1 MVLLASG
8 STVRHGERMVH
19 LSFAGQDFTIVDRAG
34 LYWPAQR
41 ALFVAD
47 LHFEKASWY
56 AASGQMLPPYDSAAT
71 LDRLEAAIAACG
83 ATSLWCLG
91 DNFHDSRGAQ
101 RLDRALA
108 DRLERLSRRVAL
120 HWITGNHD
128 SALDAGFGGQ
138 VVDEAVLGGLALRHR
153 AETWVE
159 SGADSCAESHDGAPE
174 LSGHFHPRLRVRLR
188 GRMVSRP
195 CFVRCSKR
203 LILPAFGSLTGGMDA
218 GDPAIL
224 RVMGDT
230 PQAVVATESKA
241 LAFNL
246 QKTADLRG

>member
-1 MVLLASG
+1 
-8 STVRHGERMVH
+8 MVH
-19 LSFAGQDFTIVDRAG
+19 LSFAGRDFLIVDRAG
-34 LYWPAQR
+34 LFWPAER

-71 LDRLEAAIAACG
+71 LDRLEQVLAACG

-91 DNFHDSRGAQ
+91 DNFHDSQGAQ

-108 DRLERLSRRVAL
+108 TRLERLARQVAV

-128 SALDAGFGGQ
+128 SALDAGFGGR
-138 VVDEAVLGGLALRHR
+138 VVDAATLGGLALRHR
-153 AETWVE
+153 AESQASV
-159 SGADSCAESHDGAPE
+159 PE
-174 LSGHFHPRLRVRLR
+174 LSGHFHPRLRIRLR

-195 CFVRCSKR
+195 CFVRCADR

-218 GDPAIL
+218 TDPAIL
-224 RVMGDT
+224 QVMGAA
-230 PQAVVATESKA
+230 PCAIVATESRA
-241 LAFNL
+241 LAFQL
-246 QKTADLRG
+246 QKSAELRA

>member
-1 MVLLASG
+1 MVP
-8 STVRHGERMVH
+8 

-91 DNFHDSRGAQ
+91 DNFHDSGGAQ
-101 RLDRALA
+101 RLDARLA
-108 DRLERLSRRVAL
+108 ERLENLSRRVAL

-128 SALDAGFGGQ
+128 SALDAGFGGR
-138 VVDEAVLGGLALRHR
+138 VVDEAALGGLALRHR
-153 AETWVE
+153 AELHASV
-159 SGADSCAESHDGAPE
+159 PE

-195 CFVRCSKR
+195 CFVRCADR

-224 RVMGDT
+224 QVVGSA
-230 PQAVVATESKA
+230 PQAIVATESRA

-246 QKTADLRG
+246 QKTADLRA

>member
-1 MVLLASG
+1 
-8 STVRHGERMVH
+8 MVH

-34 LYWPAQR
+34 LYWPAQG

-71 LDRLEAAIAACG
+71 LDRLEQAVATSG

-101 RLDRALA
+101 RLDGALA
-108 DRLERLSRRVAL
+108 DRLEGLARRVAL

-153 AETWVE
+153 AESRSSV
-159 SGADSCAESHDGAPE
+159 PE

-188 GRMVSRP
+188 GRMVSRA
-195 CFVRCSKR
+195 CFVRCADR

-218 GDPAIL
+218 SDPAIL
-224 RVMGDT
+224 QVMGEG
-230 PQAVVATESKA
+230 PQAIVATESRA
-241 LAFNL
+241 LAFDL
-246 QKTADLRG
+246 QKTAELRA

>member
-1 MVLLASG
+1 MVRLATG
-8 STVRHGERMVH
+8 CAVRHGDAMVH
-19 LSFAGQDFTIVDRAG
+19 LSFAGQDFAIVDRAG
-34 LYWPAQR
+34 LYWPSQG

-101 RLDRALA
+101 RLDSRLA
-108 DRLERLSRRVAL
+108 ERLESLSRRVAV

-138 VVDEAVLGGLALRHR
+138 VIDEAALGGLALRHR
-153 AETWVE
+153 AESSATF
-159 SGADSCAESHDGAPE
+159 PE

-195 CFVRCSKR
+195 CFVRCSQR

-224 RVMGDT
+224 QVMGEG
-230 PQAVVATESKA
+230 PQAVVATESRA
-241 LAFNL
+241 LAFDL
-246 QKTADLRG
+246 QKTADLRA

>member
-1 MVLLASG
+1 M
-8 STVRHGERMVH
+8 RHGKVMVP
-19 LSFAGQDFTIVDRAG
+19 LSFAGQDFTIVDRAA
-34 LYWPAQR
+34 LYWPGQR

-71 LDRLEAAIAACG
+71 LDRLEAAIALCG

-101 RLDRALA
+101 RLDARLA
-108 DRLERLSRRVAL
+108 ERLESLSQRIAV

-128 SALDAGFGGQ
+128 SALDAGFGGV
-138 VVDEAVLGGLALRHR
+138 VVDEAALGGLALRHR
-153 AETWVE
+153 AE
-159 SGADSCAESHDGAPE
+159 SRASFPE

-195 CFVRCSKR
+195 CFVRCSQR

-224 RVMGDT
+224 QVMGEG
-230 PQAVVATESKA
+230 PQAVVATESRA
-241 LAFNL
+241 LAFHL
-246 QKTADLRG
+246 QKTADLRA

>member
-1 MVLLASG
+1 MAASMVP
-8 STVRHGERMVH
+8 
-19 LSFAGQDFTIVDRAG
+19 LSFAGQQFAIVDRAG
-34 LYWPAQR
+34 LYWPAQS

-83 ATSLWCLG
+83 AKSLWCLG

-101 RLDRALA
+101 RLDVRLA
-108 DRLERLSRRVAL
+108 ERLESLSRRIAL

-153 AETWVE
+153 AESSRSV
-159 SGADSCAESHDGAPE
+159 PE

-195 CFVRCSKR
+195 CFVRCAER

-224 RVMGDT
+224 GVMGEA

-241 LAFNL
+241 LAFYL
-246 QKTADLRG
+246 QKTADLRA

>member
-1 MVLLASG
+1 MPMVTLATG
-8 STVRHGERMVH
+8 CAVRHGVGMVH
-19 LSFAGQDFTIVDRAG
+19 LSFAGQDFTIIDRAG
-34 LYWPAQR
+34 LYWPAEG

-71 LDRLEAAIAACG
+71 LDRLEAAIAMCG
-83 ATSLWCLG
+83 ASSLWCLG

-101 RLDRALA
+101 RLDARLA
-108 DRLERLSRRVAL
+108 ERLESLTRRIAV

-128 SALDAGFGGQ
+128 SALNAGFGGR
-138 VVDEAVLGGLALRHR
+138 VIDEADLGGLALRHR
-153 AETWVE
+153 AESRASV
-159 SGADSCAESHDGAPE
+159 PE

-195 CFVRCSKR
+195 CFVRCSER

-224 RVMGDT
+224 RVMGAD
-230 PQAVVATESKA
+230 PQAVVATESRA

>member
-1 MVLLASG
+1 MVP
-8 STVRHGERMVH
+8 
-19 LSFAGQDFTIVDRAG
+19 LSFARQDFLIVDRAA
-34 LYWPAQR
+34 LYWPGQR

-71 LDRLEAAIAACG
+71 LDRLEGAIVACG

-101 RLDRALA
+101 RLDARLA
-108 DRLERLSRRVAL
+108 ERLESLARRVAV

-128 SALDAGFGGQ
+128 SALDAGFGGR
-138 VVDEAVLGGLALRHR
+138 VVDEADLGGLALRHR
-153 AETWVE
+153 AETW
-159 SGADSCAESHDGAPE
+159 AESHRNVPE

-195 CFVRCSKR
+195 CFVRCADR

-218 GDPAIL
+218 SDAAIL
-224 RVMGDT
+224 QVMGDD
-230 PQAVVATESKA
+230 PQAVVATESRA

-246 QKTADLRG
+246 QKTADLRA

>member
-1 MVLLASG
+1 MPMVPLATG
-8 STVRHGERMVH
+8 CPVRHGRVMVP

-34 LYWPAQR
+34 LYWPQRR

-71 LDRLEAAIAACG
+71 LDRLEAAIALCG

-101 RLDRALA
+101 RLDARLA
-108 DRLERLSRRVAL
+108 ERLESLSRGIAV

-128 SALDAGFGGQ
+128 SALDAGFGGE
-138 VVDEAVLGGLALRHR
+138 VIDEAALGGLALRHR
-153 AETWVE
+153 AEG
-159 SGADSCAESHDGAPE
+159 SPESHAGVPE

-188 GRMVSRP
+188 GRLVSRP
-195 CFVRCSKR
+195 CFVRCSQR

-224 RVMGDT
+224 KVMGDD
-230 PQAVVATESKA
+230 PHAVVATESRA
-241 LAFNL
+241 LAFQL
-246 QKTADLRG
+246 QKTAELRG

>member
-1 MVLLASG
+1 
-8 STVRHGERMVH
+8 MVH

-34 LYWPAQR
+34 LYWPARQ

-71 LDRLEAAIAACG
+71 LDRLEHAITACG

-91 DNFHDSRGAQ
+91 DNFHDSRGAE
-101 RLDRALA
+101 RLDPKLA
-108 DRLERLSRRVAL
+108 ARLEQLAARIAV

-128 SALDAGFGGQ
+128 SALNAGFGGR
-138 VVDEAVLGGLALRHR
+138 VVDEADLGGLALRHR
-153 AETWVE
+153 AESRGSV
-159 SGADSCAESHDGAPE
+159 PE

-195 CFVRCSKR
+195 CFVRCSER

-218 GDPAIL
+218 GDPAIMQ
-224 RVMGDT
+224 VMGEG
-230 PQAVVATESKA
+230 PQAIVATESRM
-241 LAFNL
+241 LAFQL
-246 QKTADLRG
+246 QKTADLRA

>member
-1 MVLLASG
+1 MVP
-8 STVRHGERMVH
+8 
-19 LSFAGQDFTIVDRAG
+19 LSFASQDFTIVDRAG

-91 DNFHDSRGAQ
+91 DNFHDSCGAQ
-101 RLDRALA
+101 RLDARLA
-108 DRLERLSRRVAL
+108 ERLETLSRRVAV

-128 SALDAGFGGQ
+128 SALDAGFGGR
-138 VVDEAVLGGLALRHR
+138 VIDEAMLGGLALRHR
-153 AETWVE
+153 AESRGSV
-159 SGADSCAESHDGAPE
+159 PE

-195 CFVRCSKR
+195 CFVRCSQR

-218 GDPAIL
+218 ADPAIL
-224 RVMGDT
+224 QVMGER

-241 LAFNL
+241 LAFHL
-246 QKTADLRG
+246 QKTADLRA